1 MVYDNSKNLLFSC
14 GFDHNI
20 YVYDPYISFHVYK
33 LGGHYGSINTVICNE
48 KENELISMDIFGNIK
63 IWDSSMLIDFQTIS
77 VSENSDSKD
86 GRSTNLKLIY
96 LKKQKKIMI
105 YGSKIM
111 FFENDKSLN
120 PELADDQIIFS
131 CNFDRISKS
140 FYSFSLRKIK
150 IWNPFTG
157 KIRKVYEDP
166 MENEITALVLDKN
179 LKRIFLGDNLG
190 NIKCFNMKTGK
201 ILKILESHDAEINML
216 CHSQALEVLI
226 SCSIDNI
233 LKIHQ
238 DVDIL
243 ETRVLKEINLQTN
256 PVKSLSLMD
265 NQSRIIMG
273 MFNGQIRFYDI
284 SHYRYDSDLTS
295 DNIIFND
302 ELTCMYYFENRD
314 LLISSHSSGVCKFI
328 ITPPNGMKFLS
339 CYEFYNIDDKDEK
352 NKIPITCIEFDY
364 DYNRLICGD
373 QLGNLSSWDLSELFK
388 TLARTGLNDPCNKFN
403 IFIKFFNPLRS
414 F

>member
-1 MVYDNSKNLLFSC
+1 
-14 GFDHNI
+14 
-20 YVYDPYISFHVYK
+20 
-33 LGGHYGSINTVICNE
+33 
-48 KENELISMDIFGNIK
+48 
-63 IWDSSMLIDFQTIS
+63 MLIDFQTIN
-77 VSENSDSKD
+77 VSENSESKD
-86 GRSTNLKLIY
+86 GRGMNLKLIY

-120 PELADDQIIFS
+120 PELADDQIIF
-131 CNFDRISKS
+131 CCHFDRISKS
-140 FYSFSLRKIK
+140 LYSFSLRKIK

-201 ILKILESHDAEINML
+201 VLKILESHYAEINIL
-216 CHSQALEVLI
+216 CHSQHLEVLI
-226 SCSIDNI
+226 SCSVDNI

-238 DVDIL
+238 DIDIL
-243 ETRVLKEINLQTN
+243 ETRVLKEINLHSN
-256 PVKSLSLMD
+256 PAKCLGLMD
-265 NQSRIIMG
+265 NHYRIIMG
-273 MFNGQIRFYDI
+273 MINGQIRFYDI

-302 ELTCMYYFENRD
+302 ELSCMYYFDNRD
-314 LLISSHSSGVCKFI
+314 LLISCHLSGINKFI

-339 CYEFYNIDDKDEK
+339 CFEFYNYDPKDEK
-352 NKIPITCIEFDY
+352 NYIPITCVQFDY
-364 DYNRLICGD
+364 EKNRLITGD
-373 QLGNLSSWDLSELFK
+373 HLGNISCWDLNDLFRILK
-388 TLARTGLNDPCNKFN
+388 ITGLNDARK
-403 IFIKFFNPLRS
+403 
-414 F
+414 